1 MRRQRAIFRSRP
13 ESLGQSSSLTKS
25 GKGAS
30 ALGKRIN
37 CPLRAVVIVV
47 VIAVVIVIVVEMCM
61 DVIND
66 WRRQEDFTTLL

>member
-1 MRRQRAIFRSRP
+1 MRGQRAIFRSGP

-47 VIAVVIVIVVEMCM
+47 VMCV
-61 DVIND
+61 DVIDD